1 MRHLSAPKPIDV
13 PCSTAR
19 RRAQA
24 LEMASPPMSAD
35 VLAAMRDAAMA
46 TAQAQ
51 LKLAAACAAALGEDA
66 PKLTKDGR
74 KARGKREKDP
84 NRPAYAETAY
94 QLFMKETRATN
105 TTLPKGKEAMRLIGE
120 MWSKLPEAEK
130 SAYQA
135 RAAKSREKYQAA
147 LAEYNA
153 NKKAAAKAD
162 SAAPAAEGPPKKKRR
177 KSEDASGEKKKKK
190 KSKKSK
196 DKA

>member
-1 MRHLSAPKPIDV
+1 
-13 PCSTAR
+13 
-19 RRAQA
+19 
-24 LEMASPPMSAD
+24 MASPLNAD

-162 SAAPAAEGPPKKKRR
+162 SAAPAAEAAPKKKRKKLCGFQNFTAR
-177 KSEDASGEKKKKK
+177 DSLVDFHTGKKSEDGGEKKKKK

>member
-1 MRHLSAPKPIDV
+1 
-13 PCSTAR
+13 
-19 RRAQA
+19 
-24 LEMASPPMSAD
+24 MASPLNAD

-105 TTLPKGKEAMRLIGE
+105 TSLPKGNGSRLWATTQRLMRL
-120 MWSKLPEAEK
+120 AE
-130 SAYQA
+130 
-135 RAAKSREKYQAA
+135 R
-147 LAEYNA
+147 
-153 NKKAAAKAD
+153 
-162 SAAPAAEGPPKKKRR
+162 
-177 KSEDASGEKKKKK
+177 
-190 KSKKSK
+190 
-196 DKA
+196 

>member
-1 MRHLSAPKPIDV
+1 
-13 PCSTAR
+13 
-19 RRAQA
+19 
-24 LEMASPPMSAD
+24 MASPLNAD

-147 LAEYNA
+147 LAEYTA
-153 NKKAAAKAD
+153 V
-162 SAAPAAEGPPKKKRR
+162 R
-177 KSEDASGEKKKKK
+177 KSTSASGRPGEALFTILAA
-190 KSKKSK
+190 STQRES
-196 DKA
+196 AWRPRTRRLRLIHPNVCFPHRLACPLRSA

>member
-1 MRHLSAPKPIDV
+1 
-13 PCSTAR
+13 
-19 RRAQA
+19 
-24 LEMASPPMSAD
+24 MASPPMSTD

-153 NKKAAAKAD
+153 SKKAAAKAD
-162 SAAPAAEGPPKKKRR
+162 AAGPAAEAAPKKKR
-177 KSEDASGEKKKKK
+177 KKLCG
-190 KSKKSK
+190 SKFYG
-196 DKA
+196 ARLTG

>member
-1 MRHLSAPKPIDV
+1 
-13 PCSTAR
+13 
-19 RRAQA
+19 
-24 LEMASPPMSAD
+24 MASPPMSAD
-35 VLAAMRDAAMA
+35 VLAAMRDAALA

>member
-1 MRHLSAPKPIDV
+1 
-13 PCSTAR
+13 
-19 RRAQA
+19 
-24 LEMASPPMSAD
+24 MASPLNAD

-162 SAAPAAEGPPKKKRR
+162 AAPAPEGPPKKKRR
-177 KSEDASGEKKKKK
+177 KSEDGSEKKKVCVPVST
-190 KSKKSK
+190 KSRPRLSPFYVPHRKRRSLSRRKRRERPC
-196 DKA
+196 